1 MKDIDYKKY
10 GIDIAKITEYASQC
24 YHQFML
30 IENNTGYKPTRLF
43 VCGLSG
49 SGKDT
54 IADYFKVRYNF
65 AKLRLASTIKNYI
78 CETNGFAGYDELEF
92 WKRQKPDIRRLH
104 TTVGDVFNKEAE
116 KNGHDFYK
124 SYSLNVMYQLITRQH
139 GTFELCERIPYD
151 YIICDVRM
159 PEEITLLLETG
170 HFGIFLTRTTDE
182 YQVKGHVTETNIF
195 TNGLYEDLKSCYG
208 NQMFVINNPCSEF
221 ITDYQKEF
229 YKKNLVDNVW
239 NLEKDAVV
247 SDLLSVIEG
256 FVKHKITK
264 YRDDR

>member
-1 MKDIDYKKY
+1 MKIDYKKY
-10 GIDIAKITEYASQC
+10 DIDIGKIMEYAAKC
-24 YHQFML
+24 LYHMSFKN
-30 IENNTGYKPTRLF
+30 IIGYEPTRLF
-43 VCGLSG
+43 VCGLSC

-54 IADYFKVRYNF
+54 IADYFKVHYNF

-92 WKRQKPDIRRLH
+92 WKRQKPDIRKLH
-104 TTVGDVFNKEAE
+104 TTVGDEFTKATE
-116 KNGHDFYK
+116 KNGRDFYK
-124 SYSLNVMYQLITRQH
+124 SYSLNIMYQLITRQH
-139 GTFELCERIPYD
+139 GIFEISENIPYD

-221 ITDYQKEF
+221 ITDYQKEL

-239 NLEKDAVV
+239 NLEKDATS

-256 FVKHKITK
+256 IVKHKIIK
-264 YRDDR
+264 YNNDR